1 MIFAYD
7 LRYVGDHFAGI
18 GTFTFALLEELLE
31 LPGDERYLL
40 LWDPRQPV
48 TRFDLGR
55 FRAHPR
61 VEWVERHYD
70 PTDARSV
77 MSVGA
82 WLRRAKPAVYFSP
95 FSLRPVF
102 SRCPEVLTLH
112 DVTPLRV
119 RHIPSRYRF
128 QLYRLS
134 LRHALRARFILTV
147 SQFSRQE
154 ILSLTH
160 VRPERVRVALA
171 GVAPWGPGL
180 KPRRPA
186 ALTEDRFALL
196 VGDNRPRK
204 NHEVV
209 ASAWAALGPAPPLAL
224 VAAGPVDPRFTSLED
239 LARRTG
245 ARRIVQLGWVEPA
258 ELAWLYAHAEILLFP
273 SVYEGFG
280 SPLVEAFAHGL
291 PVLASDIP
299 VFHEVGA
306 EAAVY
311 VDPRDPAAWASAV
324 LRLTGDSGER
334 EHLRQAGLARAAE
347 LTYRKTAET
356 TLAVLREAAGVQT

>member
-7 LRYVGDHFAGI
+7 LRYVGDHYAGI
-18 GTFTFALLEELLE
+18 GTFTFAVLEELLG

-40 LWDPRQPV
+40 LWDPRQPA

-55 FRAHPR
+55 LRAHPR
-61 VEWVERHYD
+61 VEWVERPYD
-70 PTDARSV
+70 PTDALSV
-77 MSVGA
+77 VPVGG
-82 WLRRAKPAVYFSP
+82 WLRGARPAAYFSP

-134 LRHALRARFILTV
+134 LRHTLRARFILTV

-154 ILSLTH
+154 ILALTR
-160 VRPERVRVALA
+160 VRPERVRVALP
-171 GVAPWGPGL
+171 GVAPWDPRL
-180 KPRRPA
+180 EPRRPA
-186 ALTEDRFALL
+186 ALPEGRFALL

-204 NHEVV
+204 NHEVL
-209 ASAWAALGPAPPLAL
+209 ARAWGMLGPAPPLAL
-224 VAAGPVDPRFTSLED
+224 VAAGPVDRRFPSLEG
-239 LARRTG
+239 LAGSAG
-245 ARRIVQLGWVEPA
+245 ARRVVQLGWVEPA

-280 SPLVEAFAHGL
+280 SPLAEAFAHGL
-291 PVLASDIP
+291 PALVSDIP
-299 VFHEVGA
+299 VFHEVGGD
-306 EAAVY
+306 AAAY
-311 VDPRDPAAWASAV
+311 VAPRDPAAWARAV
-324 LRLTGDSGER
+324 LRLSGDAAER
-334 EHLRQAGLARAAE
+334 ERLRQAGLARAAE
-347 LTYRKTAET
+347 LTYRKTAEA
-356 TLAVLREAAGVQT
+356 TLAVLREAAGDRS